1 MEKNIRR
8 LILLLS
14 LVLVAVPMVLFPHR
28 LGISFSGGSAL
39 FLLYEMIFY
48 GVVLYAF
55 RRDARLS
62 TLMVGAALT
71 LVYRLVLGAAFG
83 VTIIIMYSLDSSIAF
98 SLGMAK
104 YMPGI
109 ILQVLAAPFVLR
121 PVYLGMAASLS
132 PVSEPHYRRG
142 ARREVIGE
150 ASAVTT
156 PSLRENLISP
166 AAPAGRSETA
176 SPNTPA
182 GSDDNQFDRAMAYLG
197 ESGAVRMALL
207 VDLEGLPL
215 ARFNRSP
222 EEPEDWAPYALVSL
236 ERNCN
241 FAAWNGQQELPERV
255 DVGFR
260 SQRLLIRRIDRLIL
274 MLVTEPNVDETI
286 HIRIAQAADM
296 IRKYMNERYSPAI
309 FARVEGRYV
318 SHS

>member
-8 LILLLS
+8 LILLVS

-28 LGISFSGGSAL
+28 LGIGLSGGSAL

-48 GVVLYAF
+48 GVVLFAF

-71 LVYRLVLGAAFG
+71 LVYRLALGAAFG

-109 ILQVLAAPFVLR
+109 LLHVLAAPFVLR
-121 PVYLGMAASLS
+121 PVYLGLAASLS

-142 ARREVIGE
+142 TRRQIIGAE
-150 ASAVTT
+150 AAAAAVPTRE
-156 PSLRENLISP
+156 SLLSP
-166 AAPAGRSETA
+166 A
-176 SPNTPA
+176 SPVDRAEMPLPNAAA

-236 ERNCN
+236 QRNCN
-241 FAAWNGQQELPERV
+241 FAAWNGQPELPERV
-255 DVGFR
+255 DIGFR
-260 SQRLLIRRIDRLIL
+260 SQRVLIRRIERVIL

-286 HIRIAQAADM
+286 HIRIAQATDM